1 MRPER
6 AERERPLPEQYA
18 PNVKIGNNA
27 KPRFRL
33 LKIKPLGRVMKG
45 EKKVSSMSCLNT
57 NGARLLSRIGSVWL
71 VFGFGVFFCWRWWC
85 VRERECDK
93 RFAHLFLTLSPDG
106 LGRTTL
112 SLSHSV

>member
-27 KPRFRL
+27 KPRL

-57 NGARLLSRIGSVWL
+57 NGGSAFESDRVC
-71 VFGFGVFFCWRWWC
+71 VVGFWVAGF
-85 VRERECDK
+85 
-93 RFAHLFLTLSPDG
+93 
-106 LGRTTL
+106 
-112 SLSHSV
+112 